1 MKIFL
6 KNFFLGVFSAAVI
19 FFITALTSG
28 GMQAATKRP
37 GGAIAWLVIWG
48 LSTKWLTYKPPAD
61 GLEAVLASADWCAGC
76 ICCGWIYFFVIL
88 AAK

>member
-1 MKIFL
+1 MKNFL
-6 KNFFLGVFSAAVI
+6 KNFFLGVFFAAVI

-48 LSTKWLTYKPPAD
+48 LSKHLTWMDWDRFLPALI
-61 GLEAVLASADWCAGC
+61 GALVVYVAAGF
-76 ICCGWIYFFVIL
+76 IFL
-88 AAK
+88 